1 MIWQLPSQQNIKPC
15 YAQANVAQMDALD
28 DMLIY
33 ASRAG
38 VDVTGM
44 DIPTSHADWAFILKL
59 AINLHCTFGFNFG
72 WFDLY
77 LYCAKI
83 RETPSAT
90 YGNALS
96 LEDGA
101 NLQFISEGL
110 VSFFLILAESFCR

>member
-1 MIWQLPSQQNIKPC
+1 
-15 YAQANVAQMDALD
+15 MDALD

-72 WFDLY
+72 
-77 LYCAKI
+77 
-83 RETPSAT
+83 
-90 YGNALS
+90 
-96 LEDGA
+96 
-101 NLQFISEGL
+101 
-110 VSFFLILAESFCR
+110 

>member
-1 MIWQLPSQQNIKPC
+1 MVPPPSKSVFVIWQLPSQQNIKPC

-77 LYCAKI
+77 LFLQKKGIFLARLI
-83 RETPSAT
+83 ETPWAWEMVQI
-90 YGNALS
+90 YS
-96 LEDGA
+96 L
-101 NLQFISEGL
+101 L
-110 VSFFLILAESFCR
+110 VSFF